1 MALRCCP
8 PPLRRVSARDTGK
21 VMVDAILGEI
31 VTTCEKIH
39 WLISEG
45 EKWLKPERRS
55 AGLMVG
61 VGGAGVPLPP

>member
-1 MALRCCP
+1 
-8 PPLRRVSARDTGK
+8 
-21 VMVDAILGEI
+21 MVDAILGEI

-39 WLISEG
+39 WLIREG

-61 VGGAGVPLPP
+61 SNIVDGEPRTGIGANALYGFWGH